1 MSAVPIVAR
10 SSLSPLSFALGG
22 SGAAT
27 YPAAIAHPWILEN
40 RLNLTGEE
48 LTRAV
53 VLLDYARHQQH
64 HSASPL
70 RSQFRVGASALCGNG
85 TIAFGANAEYGGG
98 ARRAYDEGVHAEE
111 AAIAHALQLCGR
123 DVIIEMIAVASD
135 SQTPSSACGKCRSI
149 IETYGRPDTIIVSV
163 GSSLQVTMW
172 KLSELLPNM
181 FDSSAHPG
189 LIDAA
194 DPQVQQL
201 FAAAELTRRRSFDP
215 FSRQVLG
222 RSVAAIA
229 ANGAVFSLPRIDSLA
244 FYGTSSLRASLSA
257 VWFAQPTKL
266 DGVLISCASGMPT
279 GEDRQ
284 LLFEFASFLGQADT
298 LPVYLHKEGTTAP
311 IVTTPSALLP
321 YGFGP
326 KDLGIDAGSQ
336 DDGSS

>member
-1 MSAVPIVAR
+1 MPSVPIVAR
-10 SSLSPLSFALGG
+10 SSLSPLSCALEG
-22 SGAAT
+22 SGTAT
-27 YPAAIAHPWILEN
+27 YPAAIAHPWMFEN
-40 RLNLTGEE
+40 RLHLTGEE
-48 LTRAV
+48 LSWASL
-53 VLLDYARHQQH
+53 LLDYARHQQH
-64 HSASPL
+64 NAASPL
-70 RSQFRVGASALCGNG
+70 RSQFRVGSSALCGNG

-98 ARRAYDEGVHAEE
+98 VRRAYDEGVHAEE
-111 AAIAHALQLCGR
+111 AAITNALQRCGR
-123 DVIIEMIAVASD
+123 DVVIEMIAVASD
-135 SQTPSSACGKCRSI
+135 GQMPSSACGKCRSI

-172 KLSELLPNM
+172 RLSELLPDM

-194 DPQVQQL
+194 DPQVQRL
-201 FAAAELTRRRSFDP
+201 FNAAEGTRRVSFDP

-229 ANGAVFSLPRIDSLA
+229 ANGAVSSLPRIDSLA

-257 VWFAQPTKL
+257 VWLTQPTKI

-298 LPVYLHKEGTTAP
+298 LPVYLHKEGTQAMV
-311 IVTTPSALLP
+311 VTTPSALLP

-326 KDLGIDAGSQ
+326 KDLGIDAGWH